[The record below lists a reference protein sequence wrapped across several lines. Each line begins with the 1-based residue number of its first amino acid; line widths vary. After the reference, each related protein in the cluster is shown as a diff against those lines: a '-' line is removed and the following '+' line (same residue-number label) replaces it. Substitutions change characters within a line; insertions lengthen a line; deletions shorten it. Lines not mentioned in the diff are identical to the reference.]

1 MNLLVNETEMAYCD
15 SCGNYVPVVED
26 EGSLVCGYEFAE
38 YPELATVIGQS
49 MSVVT
54 VSLQSSKKKRKQE
67 IMYQVQVHNRQ
78 TGEVIMES
86 DVFSTMAEADEM
98 LSRIGSGEGYY
109 SIVYKLDAVW
119 SDLVV
124 AQRPGTPHHPLW
136 GATHPLPLGAT
147 YRLGVVFCLGRTGI
161 FL

>member
-54 VSLQSSKKKRKQE
+54 VSIQSSKKKRKQE
-67 IMYQVQVHNRQ
+67 KMYQVKVFNRQ
-78 TGEVIMES
+78 TSEVIMES
-86 DVFSTMAEADEM
+86 DTFSTLAEADA
-98 LSRIGSGEGYY
+98 LVASVGQGEGYY
-109 SIVYKLDAVW
+109 SIVFKLDAVW
-119 SDLVV
+119 SDLVP
-124 AQRPGTPHHPLW
+124 A
-136 GATHPLPLGAT
+136 
-147 YRLGVVFCLGRTGI
+147 
-161 FL
+161 